1 MTYEDVKATRIKK
14 GLTQKAMADHFE
26 IPLRTVS
33 DWERG
38 LRNPPEWV
46 CKLLVNAMNADLGE
60 V

>member
-1 MTYEDVKATRIKK
+1 MTYEDVKNARTAV
-14 GLTQKAMADHFE
+14 GFTQKAMAEHFG
-26 IPLRTVS
+26 IPIRTVS

-46 CKLLVNAMNADLGE
+46 CRLLVNALKGLGE